1 MKQPHF
7 TKLPLPAPARVE
19 HLPLHAQWL
28 AGEGAGSWFS
38 IVAAHDA
45 RVEITRFSPEGKV
58 ECTGLFAC
66 NNPTFNLNQPYEFTH
81 LSHCKTVNILQN
93 GIIFIFERV

>member
-1 MKQPHF
+1 MQQPHF

-38 IVAAHDA
+38 IKKNDEKLF
-45 RVEITRFSPEGKV
+45 EITRFSPEGKI
-58 ECTGLFAC
+58 ECTGG
-66 NNPTFNLNQPYEFTH
+66 FNCLVPNFDILLPYQFTY

-93 GIIFIFERV
+93 GIIFLFESV